1 MRWVICSINSFDFH
15 NWLNIV
21 EAGSCSYFNYDKIT
35 TLNIISQDFNKI
47 CGKRSKPPGIDYE
60 VMMNDELFLR
70 NGWPAKGVYAVFPA
84 GSIADIV
91 TIANLQHATSR
102 ISIWAES
109 EFRLCWMKFCSSD
122 NYYTTVPRRHFQL
135 TFWHKARFGTEEK

>member
-1 MRWVICSINSFDFH
+1 MHWVICSINSFDFH

-70 NGWPAKGVYAVFPA
+70 NG
-84 GSIADIV
+84 
-91 TIANLQHATSR
+91 
-102 ISIWAES
+102 
-109 EFRLCWMKFCSSD
+109 
-122 NYYTTVPRRHFQL
+122 
-135 TFWHKARFGTEEK
+135 

>member
-35 TLNIISQDFNKI
+35 TLKIISQDFKKT
-47 CGKRSKPPGIDYE
+47 CGKRSKPPGIAYE

-70 NGWPAKGVYAVFPA
+70 NGWPTKGVYAVFPA
-84 GSIADIV
+84 VIIADIV

-102 ISIWAES
+102 ISICAES
-109 EFRLCWMKFCSSD
+109 EFRLCWMKFCGSD
-122 NYYTTVPRRHFQL
+122 NHYTTVPRRHL
-135 TFWHKARFGTEEK
+135 NWLFGI